1 MTDRTSYQYSLLPEG
16 IDSSWSAATVR
27 GESLK
32 DVLEWEVRRT
42 PTVLGIRRGGLTT
55 FNTLAK
61 KISCDLDII
70 IPRWLNDPGN
80 KVQFI
85 GTVLEDGATFL
96 DEELADELYTSG
108 D

>member
-1 MTDRTSYQYSLLPEG
+1 MIHG
-16 IDSSWSAATVR
+16 SAATVR

-42 PTVLGIRRGGLTT
+42 PTVLGIRRGELTT
-55 FNTLAK
+55 VNIVAK
-61 KISCDLDII
+61 KILCDLNII

-80 KVQFI
+80 KVQVI
-85 GTVLEDGATFL
+85 GTVLEDGAIFL
-96 DEELADELYTSG
+96 DEELADELYIAG